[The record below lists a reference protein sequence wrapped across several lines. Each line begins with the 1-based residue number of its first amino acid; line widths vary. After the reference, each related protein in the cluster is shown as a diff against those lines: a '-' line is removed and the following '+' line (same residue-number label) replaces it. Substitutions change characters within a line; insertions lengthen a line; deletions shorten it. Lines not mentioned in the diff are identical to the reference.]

1 MSYLYQDHVEP
12 LCVLS
17 AATAVTEDTAGLN
30 GLFQM
35 AQRLPKF
42 CATEVKFMIGRLNFL
57 SSF

>member
-1 MSYLYQDHVEP
+1 MPYLYRDHVEP
-12 LCVLS
+12 LRVLS

-42 CATEVKFMIGRLNFL
+42 CATEVQIIIGRLNFL
-57 SSF
+57 SSG